1 MALFCVGHVSEVSF
15 IKKYSFRT
23 GNGDEII
30 ENILES
36 MHQTSRSQYIKEA
49 IRFYANTGIE
59 VKRLNQQIEKLLSG
73 DLCLSIP
80 ALPIKKELKK
90 DVSIDILESSIEDLL
105 NL

>member
-1 MALFCVGHVSEVSF
+1 MSF

-23 GNGDEII
+23 GIGDEFI

-59 VKRLNQQIEKLLSG
+59 LKHLNQQIEKLLSG
-73 DLCLSIP
+73 DLCVSIP
-80 ALPIKKELKK
+80 ELKK
-90 DVSIDILESSIEDLL
+90 DESIDILESSIEDLL